1 MSRVKNLRKF
11 VLLSFCFFVVI
22 PCGITG
28 AGEVNMDDVRALS
41 KKQVK
46 DILRDAPIKD
56 IDQKSYWDIVH
67 NSSKP
72 VVIIFYSNLE
82 KHSRHLA
89 TLLRYVAIDF
99 SDKILFCGYQV
110 TDKDKP
116 DHVTAKKLNKFHD
129 LDKTPGALFYDHHES
144 GKKVLEHEHYE
155 VPAFKEYRTPSMM
168 LWKVYY
174 SKVEKVITEKILD

>member
-1 MSRVKNLRKF
+1 MSSSKHLRKL
-11 VLLSFCFFVVI
+11 VLLVLCFFVVI

-28 AGEVNMDDVRALS
+28 AGEVDLDEVHALS
-41 KKQVK
+41 KKPVK

-72 VVIIFYSNLE
+72 VVVMFYSNEE

-99 SDKILFCGYQV
+99 SDKILFCGYRV

-116 DHVTAKKLNKFHD
+116 NHVTAKKLDKLYD
-129 LDKTPGALFYDHHES
+129 LDKTPGVLFYDHHES
-144 GKKVLEHEHYE
+144 GKKVLKHEHYE
-155 VPAFKEYRTPSMM
+155 VPAFEEYRTPSMM
-168 LWKVYY
+168 LWKIYY